1 LAAGRRG
8 FCRHALHLLE
18 CRGNNAARRRPDLL
32 RLAAKYVTNPRASGG
47 MPPEGVALS
56 KCARNFQAPRARKD
70 NGDDDRG
77 NIGGFLRVASKHA
90 GVSGLADRYATALF
104 ELADE
109 RKSLDQVA
117 DDLRQ
122 VRAMLADS
130 ADLRRLMR
138 SPILSRADQ
147 GRAIAAVADGA
158 GLTPLTHSFLGLVA
172 RNRRLFAVPPMIDAY
187 LARLAA
193 RRGEVTAE
201 IVAAQALTPAQ
212 LDAVNEQLRKAMGSK
227 VAVEVRVDPAL
238 LGGLVVKVGSRM
250 VDASLR
256 SKLHRLQLAMKGA

>member
-1 LAAGRRG
+1 
-8 FCRHALHLLE
+8 
-18 CRGNNAARRRPDLL
+18 
-32 RLAAKYVTNPRASGG
+32 
-47 MPPEGVALS
+47 M
-56 KCARNFQAPRARKD
+56 
-70 NGDDDRG
+70 
-77 NIGGFLRVASKHA
+77 ASKGT
-90 GVSGLADRYATALF
+90 GVSELADRYATALF
-104 ELADE
+104 DLADE

-122 VRAMLADS
+122 LRAMLAES
-130 ADLRRLMR
+130 AELRRLVR

-147 GRAIAAVADGA
+147 GRAITAVADGA
-158 GLTPLTHSFLGLVA
+158 GLTALTRNFLGLVA
-172 RNRRLFAVPPMIDAY
+172 QNRRLFAVPAMIDAF

-201 IVAAQALTPAQ
+201 VVAAQALTPAQ
-212 LDAVNEQLRKAMGSK
+212 LEAVNEQLRKAMGSK

-256 SKLHRLQLAMKGA
+256 SKLHRLQLAMKGV

>member
-1 LAAGRRG
+1 
-8 FCRHALHLLE
+8 
-18 CRGNNAARRRPDLL
+18 
-32 RLAAKYVTNPRASGG
+32 
-47 MPPEGVALS
+47 
-56 KCARNFQAPRARKD
+56 
-70 NGDDDRG
+70 
-77 NIGGFLRVASKHA
+77 VASKGT
-90 GVSGLADRYATALF
+90 GVSGLADRYAAALF
-104 ELADE
+104 DLADE

-122 VRAMLADS
+122 LRAMLGES
-130 ADLRRLMR
+130 AELRRLVR

-147 GRAIAAVADGA
+147 GRAITAVADRA
-158 GLTPLTHSFLGLVA
+158 GLTPLTRNFLGLVA
-172 RNRRLFAVPPMIDAY
+172 QNRRLFAVPAMIDAF

-201 IVAAQALTPAQ
+201 VVAAQDLTPAQ

-238 LGGLVVKVGSRM
+238 LGGLVIKVGSRM